1 MLVQILSK
9 LTSESLLSL
18 YPTIVKNI
26 NIPFDMKLWTRFVP
40 YTLISLL
47 FIDYKFV
54 KENLFSKS
62 GLLLSFITI
71 LHIFTSYKGFEG
83 LESGVAYT
91 IFYTYP
97 LMILLMAGEKI
108 KPLMLVPLL
117 GVALLVY
124 ESNVENMESKNELE
138 NLVKNETE
146 KTSKNE
152 EKTSKPNNLL
162 MFSLFMVFL
171 AALTEAGLYFVVRDL
186 KTKNNWNH
194 LFISYFLGA
203 VLLTG
208 SLFGKIKL
216 YLESG
221 LLTGSFV
228 LNIVIGLLG
237 YLLRFYA
244 TTRLE
249 PSIYAPLSYFGII
262 MSHVYG
268 FIFNND
274 VITWKKVLG
283 TLLIIMPNLYI
294 KLK

>member
-1 MLVQILSK
+1 MLIQILSK
-9 LTSESLLSL
+9 ITSESLLSL

-26 NIPFDMKLWTRFVP
+26 DIPFDMKLWTRFASYSIIP
-40 YTLISLL
+40 LL

-54 KENLFSKS
+54 RENLLSKS

-71 LHIFTSYKGFEG
+71 IHIFTSYKGFEG
-83 LESGVAYT
+83 LESGTAYT

-97 LMILLMAGEKI
+97 IMILLMAGEKI
-108 KPLMLVPLL
+108 TPTMLLPLL
-117 GVALLVY
+117 GVSLLVY
-124 ESNVENMESKNELE
+124 ESNVENMESNSNVE
-138 NLVKNETE
+138 NLEKKEQETDEKDE
-146 KTSKNE
+146 KTDNKMNHY
-152 EKTSKPNNLL
+152 L

-186 KTKNNWNH
+186 KTNNNWNH
-194 LFISYFLGA
+194 LFISYFFGA

-208 SLFGKIKL
+208 SLFTKVKT
-216 YLESG
+216 EMFDV
-221 LLTGSFV
+221 LTTSSFI
-228 LNIVIGLLG
+228 LNIIIGLFG

-249 PSIYAPLSYFGII
+249 PSVYAPLSYFGII

-274 VITWKKVLG
+274 MITWKKVLG
-283 TLLIIMPNLYI
+283 TLLIIIPNLYVNI
-294 KLK
+294 

>member
-1 MLVQILSK
+1 MLIQILSK
-9 LTSESLLSL
+9 ITSESLLSL

-26 NIPFDMKLWTRFVP
+26 DIPFDMKLWTRFASYSIIP
-40 YTLISLL
+40 LL

-54 KENLFSKS
+54 RENLLSKS

-71 LHIFTSYKGFEG
+71 IHIFTSYKGFEG
-83 LESGVAYT
+83 LESGIAYT

-97 LMILLMAGEKI
+97 IMILLMAGEKI
-108 KPLMLVPLL
+108 TPTMLLPLL
-117 GVALLVY
+117 GVSLLVY
-124 ESNVENMESKNELE
+124 ESNVENMESNSNVE
-138 NLVKNETE
+138 NLEKKEQETDEKDE
-146 KTSKNE
+146 KTDNKMNHY
-152 EKTSKPNNLL
+152 L

-186 KTKNNWNH
+186 KTNNNWNH
-194 LFISYFLGA
+194 LFISYFFGA

-208 SLFGKIKL
+208 SLFTKVKT
-216 YLESG
+216 EMFDV
-221 LLTGSFV
+221 LTTSSFI
-228 LNIVIGLLG
+228 LNIIIGLFG

-249 PSIYAPLSYFGII
+249 PSVYAPLSYFGII

-274 VITWKKVLG
+274 MITWKKVLG
-283 TLLIIMPNLYI
+283 TLLIIIPNLYVNI
-294 KLK
+294 

>member
-1 MLVQILSK
+1 MLIQILSK
-9 LTSESLLSL
+9 ITSESLLSL

-26 NIPFDMKLWTRFVP
+26 DIPFDMKLWTRFAS
-40 YTLISLL
+40 YSIISLL

-54 KENLFSKS
+54 RENLLSKS

-71 LHIFTSYKGFEG
+71 IHIFTSYKGFEG
-83 LESGVAYT
+83 LESGTAYT

-97 LMILLMAGEKI
+97 IMILLMAGEKI
-108 KPLMLVPLL
+108 TPTMLLPLL
-117 GVALLVY
+117 GVSLLVY
-124 ESNVENMESKNELE
+124 ESNVENMESNSNVE
-138 NLVKNETE
+138 NLEKKEQETDEKDE
-146 KTSKNE
+146 KTDNKMNHY
-152 EKTSKPNNLL
+152 L

-186 KTKNNWNH
+186 KTNNNWNH
-194 LFISYFLGA
+194 LFISYFFGA

-208 SLFGKIKL
+208 SLFTKVKT
-216 YLESG
+216 EMFDV
-221 LLTGSFV
+221 LTTSSFI
-228 LNIVIGLLG
+228 LNIIIGLFG

-274 VITWKKVLG
+274 MITWKKVLG
-283 TLLIIMPNLYI
+283 TLLIIIPNLYVNI
-294 KLK
+294 